1 MGYLVLVRRG
11 PRPFR
16 SGAEV
21 ALRRGDA
28 KVQRNNAGGAVR
40 GRTWRNRR

>member
-1 MGYLVLVRRG
+1 MDYLVLVRRG
-11 PRPFR
+11 RPHPVR

-28 KVQRNNAGGAVR
+28 KVQRNRNDGGVR
-40 GRTWRNRR
+40 ARTC